1 MNANYHN
8 SEKGQAIVYLVLGF
22 VVFLGFVA
30 LAIDGGMALADRRHA
45 QNAADAASLAGG
57 GAAALSL
64 EDSNIDYG
72 NWSCGSVGSAI
83 WHAEDAA
90 INRASANNF
99 SITTHVDNDALNY
112 VDATCSNK
120 YIDVT
125 VEISATTPSNFLQL
139 VFPSALHNEV
149 EAVTRVFPRHPYAYG
164 NAIVALNSDY
174 CPGGGSPGAIMFGN
188 GETIVQGGGIFSNG
202 CVRGNGNAGS
212 VTMLPITDTTPT
224 VPAGGIYGH
233 DTDPG
238 NLDWQPE
245 DPQITGDT
253 LDYNDYAIDPPS
265 EGDCEIH
272 GWRNSLPAVL
282 DPGLWCISG
291 NLSVNAHA
299 SISGTDVTIY
309 VPNGK
314 ITINGGGNL
323 HLYAPDPNLEAP
335 FGALPGV
342 LFYVPETNHNTV
354 TINGNA
360 GDEFKGIIYAPRSL
374 IKLTGTSESE
384 IFNGQVIGWNVEMGG
399 NTGFNIY
406 YNPDEG
412 RTVPTSMQLNR

>member
-1 MNANYHN
+1 MNPNYHN

-149 EAVTRVFPRHPYAYG
+149 EAVTRVFPRHPYAEG
-164 NAIVALNSDY
+164 NAIVALNPQLCSEPGSD
-174 CPGGGSPGAIMFGN
+174 GAIMFGN

-212 VTMLPITDTTPT
+212 VTMLPITDTTP
-224 VPAGGIYGH
+224 
-233 DTDPG
+233 DRK
-238 NLDWQPE
+238 
-245 DPQITGDT
+245 
-253 LDYNDYAIDPPS
+253 S
-265 EGDCEIH
+265 
-272 GWRNSLPAVL
+272 
-282 DPGLWCISG
+282 
-291 NLSVNAHA
+291 
-299 SISGTDVTIY
+299 
-309 VPNGK
+309 
-314 ITINGGGNL
+314 
-323 HLYAPDPNLEAP
+323 
-335 FGALPGV
+335 
-342 LFYVPETNHNTV
+342 
-354 TINGNA
+354 
-360 GDEFKGIIYAPRSL
+360 
-374 IKLTGTSESE
+374 
-384 IFNGQVIGWNVEMGG
+384 
-399 NTGFNIY
+399 
-406 YNPDEG
+406 
-412 RTVPTSMQLNR
+412 